1 MFDPDNKKKSGRIL
15 IACCV
20 IFVSLFAIVN
30 ISAISSFFGTI
41 VSVISPILIG
51 AGIAYMLNP
60 LLKLF
65 EFKVFK
71 TIKKKS
77 VCRGLSLAMT
87 FLSTIL
93 AIVLFIYLLIP
104 SLIESITTLVGKMD
118 EYLATATQWI
128 NRLINRFSKHEEFR
142 QYIHEE
148 TLIQGI
154 TDAFSASGSLF
165 ETILGYVKTVGIGL
179 VTGVKNLILA
189 IFIAIYML
197 ISKERIAAQFR
208 KLSTA
213 VLPGKARLT
222 MRRYLRLA
230 NHTFGDYF
238 IGVLVDACFVMV
250 ISLIVFLIFGI
261 PHALFISVIIGV
273 TNIIPIFGPFIGGI
287 PSFLIVFLADPK
299 KALVFLILLLIIQQI
314 EGNVIAPKILGNS
327 TKLSSLGVII
337 AITIMGAYFGLVGM
351 VVGVP
356 LFSMIVSIGKELI
369 DSRLKKNDL
378 PTDTASYYTFDSMVD
393 PHEHHERFGKKLIL
407 SIGHALKAVIRLFC
421 RLFQTL
427 KAWIQKAKR
436 SKPEVPEAQEKTK
449 PQNPTTNEDNKEN
462 ET

>member
-20 IFVSLFAIVN
+20 IFVVLFAIINV
-30 ISAISSFFGTI
+30 SAIASFFSAI
-41 VSVISPILIG
+41 FSVLSPILIG

-60 LLKLF
+60 ILKLY

-71 TIKKKS
+71 KIKKKS

-87 FLSTIL
+87 FLTTIL
-93 AIVLFIYLLIP
+93 LIIFFIYLLIP
-104 SLIESITTLVGKMD
+104 SLIESIATLVGKMD
-118 EYLATATQWI
+118 EYLATATDWI
-128 NRLINRFSKHEEFR
+128 NKLINRFAKHEEFR
-142 QYIHEE
+142 QYIHEDA
-148 TLIQGI
+148 LIDGI
-154 TDAFSASGSLF
+154 TNAFSASGSLF
-165 ETILGYVKTVGIGL
+165 ETILGYVKTIGLGL
-179 VTGVKNLILA
+179 VTGLKNLILA

-197 ISKERIAAQFR
+197 ISKERIGAQFR
-208 KLSTA
+208 KLTTA

-222 MRRYLRLA
+222 LRRYLRLA

-238 IGVLVDACFVMV
+238 IGVLIDACFVM
-250 ISLIVFLIFGI
+250 ILSLFIFLIFGI

-299 KALVFLILLLIIQQI
+299 KALVFLVLLLLIQQI

-351 VVGVP
+351 IVGVP

-378 PTDTASYYTFDSMVD
+378 PTDTASYYTVDSMVD
-393 PHEHHERFGKKLIL
+393 PHEHHERFGKKIVL
-407 SIGHALKAVIRLFC
+407 SITYAIKAIARVFRRLFKKIK
-421 RLFQTL
+421 TL
-427 KAWIQKAKR
+427 IQKMKKSTAESEASATE
-436 SKPEVPEAQEKTK
+436 SKPE
-449 PQNPTTNEDNKEN
+449 NPTNESDKEKQA
-462 ET
+462 